1 VSRHPRE
8 RALSPYASTRIA
20 LGIVLRRGGRSSVV
34 TSNQVSGERGVS
46 QPLQAISPALPPVNS
61 AAVRRPIRSLILTR
75 SDRVFDKNERPPVD
89 GNDEREKAMRRLTA
103 VLGSAAAVCA
113 FSIPA
118 ASANSPAQH
127 FVEDATGDVLDC
139 GSAVYTITA
148 GSIKIVVREGT
159 SASGN
164 TNFTSTVTTEHV
176 VAVDEAGNVYSIRG
190 TEWFGFKE
198 NAQHA
203 TFVATFTGQLQVIAQ
218 GSGRVD
224 NVKVTEH
231 ITFVNGNV
239 KEFDFGT
246 CVAP

>member
-1 VSRHPRE
+1 MK
-8 RALSPYASTRIA
+8 
-20 LGIVLRRGGRSSVV
+20 
-34 TSNQVSGERGVS
+34 
-46 QPLQAISPALPPVNS
+46 
-61 AAVRRPIRSLILTR
+61 
-75 SDRVFDKNERPPVD
+75 RV
-89 GNDEREKAMRRLTA
+89 TA

-127 FVEDATGDVLDC
+127 SVENVAGDVLDC
-139 GSAVYTITA
+139 GSVAYTITS
-148 GSIKIVVREGT
+148 GSIKLVFHEGT

-164 TNFTSTVTTEHV
+164 TNFTGTVTTQAV
-176 VAVDEAGNVYSIRG
+176 VAKDQAGNVYSIRG
-190 TEWFGFKE
+190 TEWFGATD
-198 NAQHA
+198 NAQQG
-203 TFVATFTGQLQVIAQ
+203 TFQATFTAQLQVVAK

-224 NVKVTEH
+224 NVKVMEH

>member
-1 VSRHPRE
+1 M
-8 RALSPYASTRIA
+8 
-20 LGIVLRRGGRSSVV
+20 RRVGPMGRV
-34 TSNQVSGERGVS
+34 
-46 QPLQAISPALPPVNS
+46 S
-61 AAVRRPIRSLILTR
+61 AAI
-75 SDRVFDKNERPPVD
+75 
-89 GNDEREKAMRRLTA
+89 A
-103 VLGSAAAVCA
+103 SAAAMCA
-113 FSIPA
+113 VSMPA
-118 ASANSPAQH
+118 SYAGSPAQH
-127 FVEDATGDVLDC
+127 FVEEASGDVLDC
-139 GSAVYTITA
+139 GSAVYTLTA

-164 TNFTSTVTTEHV
+164 TNFTSTITTQHV
-176 VAVDEAGNVYSIRG
+176 VAVDEAGHVYSIRG

-198 NAQHA
+198 NAQQA

-224 NVKVTEH
+224 NVKVTQH